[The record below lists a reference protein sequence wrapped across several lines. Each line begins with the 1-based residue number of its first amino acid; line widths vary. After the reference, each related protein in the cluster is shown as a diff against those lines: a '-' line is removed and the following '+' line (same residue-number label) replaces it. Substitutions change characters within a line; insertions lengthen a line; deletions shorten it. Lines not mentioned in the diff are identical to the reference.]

1 MERQIFVQLVKIK
14 SNENIRSYR
23 VAVYGGR
30 DGRTDGRK
38 EKLISIWTLQ
48 GQNGTYKKPYI
59 PTGVTFVFPSMI
71 HYQRFNRWTK
81 TLPWSDSDF
90 PPSDL

>member
-1 MERQIFVQLVKIK
+1 MKTT
-14 SNENIRSYR
+14 S
-23 VAVYGGR
+23 AVIELPC
-30 DGRTDGRK
+30 TDGRK
-38 EKLISIWTLQ
+38 EKLISIGTLQ
-48 GQNGTYKKPYI
+48 GENGTYKKPY
-59 PTGVTFVFPSMI
+59 TGVTFVYPSMI